1 MNGESGKLKAIVVVL
16 AVATVAALGLV
27 SRRLWIVAGE
37 PENAVVKADA
47 VKPQAAGTTDEDRID
62 AVISAAAE
70 YGQRQEW
77 GNAEAILKEAA
88 NQFPD
93 VQRVR
98 LAYAE
103 CLIKQKKLSDA
114 FSVFE
119 KALVLGEVDSKTHIT
134 IGTLANMLG
143 KLERAEE
150 QYAAVL
156 VKDKTNAD
164 APLFLGQ
171 ILMKQG
177 KLDEAKGNLLIAG
190 RLTPLRSVVWGTLAE
205 ISLRE
210 NKLEIA
216 AQHLKKARELEPE
229 IVEWKLMEAR
239 LLNRQQKP
247 ERALEVLLGLDSS
260 KRTLPAAARLS
271 AESYGMLGK
280 KTEAAAVLAAASDA
294 SPADGELAL
303 EAALAMERSGDKI
316 AAAGFAQR
324 AEKAGNAAAKAVVER
339 LK

>member
-1 MNGESGKLKAIVVVL
+1 MAADSGKLKIVVLIL
-16 AVATVAALGLV
+16 ALATALTLGLV
-27 SRRLWIVAGE
+27 VRRMWIVAGE
-37 PENAVVKADA
+37 PEKGPVATGDPSKAPKEGD
-47 VKPQAAGTTDEDRID
+47 KLD
-62 AVISAAAE
+62 AVITAAAE

-77 GNAEAILKEAA
+77 EKAEVILKEAA
-88 NQFPD
+88 NQYPD

-103 CLIKQKKLSDA
+103 CLIKQKKLAEA
-114 FSVFE
+114 FAEFDR
-119 KALVLGEVDSKTHIT
+119 ALALGEVDVTTRIT

-143 KLERAEE
+143 KAERAEE
-150 QYAAVL
+150 QYAAVM
-156 VKDKTNAD
+156 VKDKTNPD

-177 KLDEAKGNLLIAG
+177 RLDEAKGNLLIAG
-190 RLTPLRSVVWGTLAE
+190 RITPQRSVVWGTLAE

-229 IVEWKLMEAR
+229 IVEWKLIEAR

-247 ERALEVLLGLDSS
+247 EKALEVLLGLDKARMIS
-260 KRTLPAAARLS
+260 PAVARLM

-280 KTEAAAVLAAASDA
+280 RVESAAALVAASDA
-294 SPADGELAL
+294 APSDGELAL
-303 EAALAMERSGDKI
+303 EAALATERAGDK
-316 AAAGFAQR
+316 AAAKALAER
-324 AEKAGNAAAKAVVER
+324 AEKAGNSGAKAILER

>member
-1 MNGESGKLKAIVVVL
+1 MAADSGKLKIVVVIL
-16 AVATVAALGLV
+16 ALATALTLGLV
-27 SRRLWIVAGE
+27 VRRMWIVAGE
-37 PENAVVKADA
+37 PEKGPVATGDPSKAPREGD
-47 VKPQAAGTTDEDRID
+47 KLD
-62 AVISAAAE
+62 AVITAAAE

-77 GNAEAILKEAA
+77 GHAEVILKEAA

-103 CLIKQKKLSDA
+103 CLIKQQKLADA
-114 FSVFE
+114 FAEFD
-119 KALVLGEVDSKTHIT
+119 KALALGDVDVKTRIT

-143 KLERAEE
+143 KLDRAEE
-150 QYAAVL
+150 QYAAVM
-156 VKDKTNAD
+156 VKDATNPD
-164 APLFLGQ
+164 APLFMGQ

-177 KLDEAKGNLLIAG
+177 RLDEAKGNLLIAG
-190 RLTPLRSVVWGTLAE
+190 RLTPQRSVVWGTLAE

-229 IVEWKLMEAR
+229 IVEWKLIEAR

-247 ERALEVLLGLDSS
+247 EKALEVLLGLDKTRMSS
-260 KRTLPAAARLS
+260 PAVARLM

-280 KTEAAAVLAAASDA
+280 RMEAANVLKSASDV
-294 SPADGELAL
+294 SPVDGELAL
-303 EAALAMERSGDKI
+303 EAALAMERGGDRDG
-316 AAAGFAQR
+316 AR
-324 AEKAGNAAAKAVVER
+324 ALAERAISTGNLAAKAVVER